1 MIGMLKG
8 RVESV
13 DTSNAV
19 VDVQGLD
26 SNCVCLPTISTPCI
40 WVRTSK
46 YTHP

>member
-19 VDVQGLD
+19 VDVQVD

-40 WVRTSK
+40 W
-46 YTHP
+46 

>member
-19 VDVQGLD
+19 VDVHGVGFD
-26 SNCVCLPTISTPCI
+26 
-40 WVRTSK
+40 
-46 YTHP
+46 THP